1 MHGNIWIRKPCTP
14 ALLSL
19 EEGKELPWERVMELQ
34 SDAAGRWEQKA
45 QHPSMALAQLH
56 STGAEWC
63 FSAWPS
69 FSVLPLPELDL
80 E

>member
-1 MHGNIWIRKPCTP
+1 
-14 ALLSL
+14 
-19 EEGKELPWERVMELQ
+19 MELQ